1 MDEEHNDQVSGRS
14 DHEQSGETSSF
25 GATPA
30 ADPHVY
36 DKSVEETAE
45 TVRERAVQ
53 LRTQLADKLETGAT
67 RLRKRSTDT
76 GKLDDAIATTKEKVA
91 DAGERVASGME
102 KSAEW
107 LRSANM
113 TSFQQGLERQVKENP
128 GRTLLI
134 AGAIGYLLG
143 RAFKGKDA

>member
-1 MDEEHNDQVSGRS
+1 MEQEQNVPDTILEVHDGIDENA
-14 DHEQSGETSSF
+14 
-25 GATPA
+25 ATI
-30 ADPHVY
+30 
-36 DKSVEETAE
+36 
-45 TVRERAVQ
+45 RERAVQ
-53 LRTQLADKLETGAT
+53 LKTQLADKLETGAG
-67 RLRKRSTDT
+67 RLRQRSTDT
-76 GKLDDAIATTKEKVA
+76 AKIDNAIATTKEKVA
-91 DAGERVASGME
+91 DASDRVASSME

-107 LRSANM
+107 LRGANM

>member
-1 MDEEHNDQVSGRS
+1 MNHEQNDQVGGTNDQDKSS
-14 DHEQSGETSSF
+14 EASSF
-25 GATPA
+25 GATPTVDA
-30 ADPHVY
+30 RVY
-36 DKSVEETAE
+36 DRAGDTAE
-45 TVRERAVQ
+45 TMRERAVQ
-53 LRTQLADKLETGAT
+53 LKTQLADKLETGAST
-67 RLRKRSTDT
+67 LRKRSSDT
-76 GKLDDAIATTKEKVA
+76 AKLDDAIATTKERVA
-91 DAGERVASGME
+91 DAGDRVASGME

>member
-1 MDEEHNDQVSGRS
+1 MKHEHNDQMSDTS
-14 DHEQSGETSSF
+14 DHEKARDASSL
-25 GATPA
+25 GATPTV
-30 ADPHVY
+30 DPRVY
-36 DKSVEETAE
+36 DNSNETAE
-45 TVRERAVQ
+45 TMRERAVQ
-53 LRTQLADKLETGAT
+53 LKTQLADKLETGAT
-67 RLRKRSTDT
+67 RLRKRSSET

-91 DAGERVASGME
+91 DAGDRVASGME

>member
-1 MDEEHNDQVSGRS
+1 MEQRNSDQTSGRS
-14 DHEQSGETSSF
+14 EHEEAGDASSL
-25 GATPA
+25 GATPSV
-30 ADPHVY
+30 DPRVY
-36 DKSVEETAE
+36 DRTRETPE
-45 TVRERAVQ
+45 TMRERAVQ
-53 LRTQLADKLETGAT
+53 LKTQLADKLETGAT
-67 RLRKRSTDT
+67 KLRKRSSDT
-76 GKLDDAIATTKEKVA
+76 EKLDDAIATTKERVA
-91 DAGERVASGME
+91 DAGDRVASGME

-107 LRSANM
+107 LRSANV

>member
-1 MDEEHNDQVSGRS
+1 MEQENNDQASDRS
-14 DHEQSGETSSF
+14 DSEQSGETSSF
-25 GATPA
+25 GATPTV
-30 ADPHVY
+30 DPRVY
-36 DKSVEETAE
+36 DKTRETPE
-45 TVRERAVQ
+45 TMRERAAQ
-53 LRTQLADKLETGAT
+53 LKTQLADKLETGAT
-67 RLRKRSTDT
+67 RLRKRSSNT

-91 DAGERVASGME
+91 DAGDRVASGME

>member
-1 MDEEHNDQVSGRS
+1 MEQRNSDQAGGRS
-14 DHEQSGETSSF
+14 DNDEGGETSSF
-25 GATPA
+25 GAMPA
-30 ADPHVY
+30 VDPRVY
-36 DKSVEETAE
+36 DRTRENPETM
-45 TVRERAVQ
+45 RERAVQ
-53 LRTQLADKLETGAT
+53 LKTQLADRLETGAT
-67 RLRKRSTDT
+67 RLRKRSSDT
-76 GKLDDAIATTKEKVA
+76 EKLDDAIATTKERVA
-91 DAGERVASGME
+91 DAGDRVASGME

-107 LRSANM
+107 LRSANV